1 MPSDTPIFRPQTA
14 IEGVLIRRGQLE
26 RIRRAHKLERQARRH
41 ASQLLREAQ
50 NQADAIRS
58 HAYSDGYQQGM
69 LTALDQIAA
78 ALADSQALAE
88 RWRGHLEQQARA
100 MLAAA
105 VDHPDTL
112 LLLLDEW
119 LKSQPSAAPEATLY
133 LRLPKTARP
142 RQGALMSLLAE
153 RWHGVIQID
162 HHDDDRFIMRCAD
175 QAAEFSPEH
184 YLEPASRQ
192 LLQSLNGL
200 QQDCRQLSAAALE
213 QLQRQLRQRLE
224 PLAATLPATPSTE
237 N

>member
-1 MPSDTPIFRPQTA
+1 MPNDTPMFRPQTA
-14 IEGVLIRRGQLE
+14 AEGVLVRRGQLE
-26 RIRRAHKLERQARRH
+26 RLRRAHNLERQARRR
-41 ASQLLREAQ
+41 AGQVLREAQ
-50 NQADAIRS
+50 NQAEAIRGQ
-58 HAYSDGYQQGM
+58 AYSDGYQQGM

-119 LKSQPSAAPEATLY
+119 LKSQPPAAPEATLH
-133 LRLPKTARP
+133 LRVPKASRP

-153 RWHGVIQID
+153 RWHGAIQID
-162 HHDDDRFIMRCAD
+162 HHDDSRFIMRCAD
-175 QAAEFSPEH
+175 QAAEFSPEQ

-200 QQDCRQLSAAALE
+200 PQDCRRLSAASLE

-224 PLAATLPATPSTE
+224 PLAAALPANPSTE
-237 N
+237 S